1 MVFYEQFKEMLKEG
15 LKDIEIILF
24 HHAKEM
30 FFLHL
35 TYLLSLPI

>member
-1 MVFYEQFKEMLKEG
+1 MMFYEQFEEMLKEG
-15 LKDIEIILF
+15 LKDIEIILL
-24 HHAKEM
+24 HHTEEM